1 MKVASF
7 NDLHELCV
15 QRFKMRERTQQ
26 KTSLREVTF
35 VPRFVCL
42 QATFTLYFVS
52 VPNLG
57 SSVDI
62 NVFDR
67 ELNSF
72 FVLIQVVLLELES
85 TYKIV

>member
-1 MKVASF
+1 
-7 NDLHELCV
+7 
-15 QRFKMRERTQQ
+15 MRERTQQ

-67 ELNSF
+67 RLNSF

>member
-1 MKVASF
+1 
-7 NDLHELCV
+7 
-15 QRFKMRERTQQ
+15 MRERTQQ

-67 ELNSF
+67 GLNSF
-72 FVLIQVVLLELES
+72 FVPVLIQVVLLELES

>member
-1 MKVASF
+1 
-7 NDLHELCV
+7 
-15 QRFKMRERTQQ
+15 MRERTQQ

-67 ELNSF
+67 GLNSF
-72 FVLIQVVLLELES
+72 FVPVLIQVVLELES

>member
-1 MKVASF
+1 
-7 NDLHELCV
+7 
-15 QRFKMRERTQQ
+15 MRERTQQ

-67 ELNSF
+67 GLNSF

-85 TYKIV
+85 TYRIV